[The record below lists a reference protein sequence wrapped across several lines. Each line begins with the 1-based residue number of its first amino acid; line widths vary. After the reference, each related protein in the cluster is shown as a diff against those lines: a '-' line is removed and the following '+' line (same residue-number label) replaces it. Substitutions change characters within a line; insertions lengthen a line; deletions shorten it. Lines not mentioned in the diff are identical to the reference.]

1 MKRNT
6 NFAFLNATNSGWD
19 KIQKYFEANE
29 NEKAKVIELLDPK
42 TNRSNY
48 SLFDLLQEYGTST
61 LFPEEKVIEEISD
74 IKIQTQISQEKN
86 RRYQAY
92 TALDYLLSTHTYFD
106 YFSLD
111 AFTLLNNAKILM
123 KKYKKEKLTSDIF
136 MLSFFSIDSELIKI
150 LNEFDITQE
159 SIENYLN
166 RVEKSKAKSIQNKY
180 FAKLSSMVSNQ
191 KNKITEKINSF
202 SPIFEPYMSWNRPKI
217 EENDLF
223 LIDYSKELYKI
234 FEKTIE
240 KTLRYKTPIIT
251 PEILFLNFIDEEE
264 LRGGKILKALIKN
277 PIKTTLLRYQIV
289 KLIHQNES
297 NLRSLVPK
305 NQHFF
310 AYLLKAELSDMEF
323 QKLVQTNRLTKAVNV
338 FRNQLISSTV
348 QVDLAQLL
356 EEELVTISKLNSTRR
371 YSF

>member
-19 KIQKYFEANE
+19 TIQKYFEANE
-29 NEKAKVIELLDPK
+29 NEKEKVIALLKPK
-42 TNRSNY
+42 TNISNS

-61 LFPEEKVIEEISD
+61 LLPEEKIIEETSD
-74 IKIQTQISQEKN
+74 TKIQTQILQEKN

-92 TALDYLLSTHTYFD
+92 TTLDYLLSTHTYFD

-111 AFTLLNNAKILM
+111 AFTILNNAKVLM

-166 RVEKSKAKSIQNKY
+166 QVEKSKTKSTKNKY
-180 FAKLSSMVSNQ
+180 FAKLNSVVINQ
-191 KNKITEKINSF
+191 KNKLAEKVKSF
-202 SPIFEPYMSWNRPKI
+202 STIFESYIAWNRPEA

-251 PEILFLNFIDEEE
+251 PEILFLNFIDEEQI
-264 LRGGKILKALIKN
+264 RGGKILKALIKN
-277 PIKTTLLRYQIV
+277 PIRITLLRYQIV

-323 QKLVQTNRLTKAVNV
+323 QKLIQTNRLTKAVNV

-356 EEELVTISKLNSTRR
+356 EEELATISKLNSKRR